1 MLINCQS
8 GITHESLSAYFQWGQ
23 ENIIQLALCKY
34 QNTVKNVLFVANQF
48 SGFCGST
55 KWRIYESNEVY
66 FHFQLHHNILI
77 SMNLGNPW
85 LSLLWTIHENCDAQI
100 QIISQ

>member
-23 ENIIQLALCKY
+23 ENIIQFALCKY

-48 SGFCGST
+48 SGFWGST
-55 KWRIYESNEVY
+55 K
-66 FHFQLHHNILI
+66 
-77 SMNLGNPW
+77 
-85 LSLLWTIHENCDAQI
+85 
-100 QIISQ
+100 